1 MVTEAQVKTEIA
13 DAIGI
18 TEDLR
23 NWLYVDANNYLTR
36 EAALVGELHTD
47 YSDIAT
53 AALQNFRSRMNAG
66 MQDGANV
73 VAAFM
78 FDMAKVLNLP
88 GSNLGEIL
96 EQLRVYYAENS
107 RRVKS
112 RAFTRGTPSADG
124 ANVGNGVINRLT
136 VDEYGFAIE
145 TGFAESLKARCTRD
159 VANGASK
166 HEEEFTFE
174 GSALD
179 RDRIQI
185 TGTGVSP
192 NVVRGISARESLDI
206 VANCSFDVYQGSA
219 AAPSEITNWTP
230 TTAITNFDI
239 DTALYYRDYEGST
252 APASL
257 ILQGNDTLSQAFTVR
272 SFRFDPFTPYY
283 MQVALN
289 RNGTGADGTVTFRV
303 GASSVAVDLTTLGAS
318 GWNILRIAIGTGN
331 WYRNFKETS
340 PTFEIQL
347 SGGATFGC
355 RADDLLVAP
364 YRRQKGTWYAPV
376 GGATKWLL
384 NDFFTWTDTEVGAII
399 QYFLAYWYDRYLPST
414 TSSTLITWAEPT

>member
-1 MVTEAQVKTEIA
+1 MATEAQVKTEIA
-13 DAIGI
+13 DTIGI

-36 EAALVGELHTD
+36 EASLVGELHTD

-53 AALQNFRSRMNAG
+53 GALQNFRSRMNAG

-78 FDMAKVLNLP
+78 FDMAKALNLP
-88 GSNLGEIL
+88 GANLGEIL
-96 EQLRVYYAENS
+96 EQLRVYYAENT

-112 RAFTRGTPSADG
+112 RAFTRGTPTADG
-124 ANVGNGVINRLT
+124 SNTGTGVINRLT

-159 VANGASK
+159 VSNGASK

-179 RDRIQI
+179 RDRIRI

-192 NVVRGISARESLDI
+192 VSVRAISARESLDI
-206 VANCSFDVYQGSA
+206 VANCSFDVYQGDA
-219 AAPSEITNWTP
+219 AAPSDITNWTP
-230 TTAITNFDI
+230 TTAISNFDI
-239 DTALYYRDYEGST
+239 DTSLYYRDYEGST

-257 ILQGNDTLSQAFTVR
+257 ILQGNDVLSQAFTVR

-283 MQVALN
+283 AQIALN
-289 RNGTGADGTVTFRV
+289 RNGTGADGTFSFVVGNITVT
-303 GASSVAVDLTTLGAS
+303 VDLTTLGAS
-318 GWNILRIAIGTGN
+318 GWELLRIPIGTSN
-331 WYRNFKETS
+331 WYRNFKKTS
-340 PTFEIQL
+340 PTFSVGL
-347 SGGATFGC
+347 SGGSTFGC
-355 RADDLLVAP
+355 RADDLIVAP

-376 GGATKWLL
+376 GGATKWLFK
-384 NDFFTWTDTEVGAII
+384 DFFAWTDSEVGAII
-399 QYFLAYWYDRYLPST
+399 QYFLAYWYDRYLPSS
-414 TSSTLITWAEPT
+414 TSSTLITWTEPT